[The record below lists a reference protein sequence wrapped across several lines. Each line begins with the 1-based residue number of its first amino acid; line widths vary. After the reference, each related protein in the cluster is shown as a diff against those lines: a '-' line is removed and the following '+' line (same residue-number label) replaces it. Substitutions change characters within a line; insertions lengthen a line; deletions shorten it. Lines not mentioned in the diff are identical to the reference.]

1 MLLEPASSLAATVP
15 RDGGSVAEWG
25 VSGTRVRWFGPAEGQ
40 ASRPNRDRPRTAEN
54 RGRGGEGAYPAPQP
68 RRRAAQPADQGD
80 GRYVDFGGRPHVLAT
95 RAGLLRAARPTRGVG
110 RPAPRRAVRG
120 PAR

>member
-40 ASRPNRDRPRTAEN
+40 ASPPNRDLPHTAEN

-80 GRYVDFGGRPHVLAT
+80 GRYVDFGGGP
-95 RAGLLRAARPTRGVG
+95 RAP
-110 RPAPRRAVRG
+110 
-120 PAR
+120 PARGCAP